1 MSTTF
6 PSRSARDYPKRRN
19 ERRVPP
25 WLHFAAGGAGGMC
38 GAIITSPL
46 DVVKTRLQSNLY
58 SGRFAVE
65 ESPRSVLGLCTRGA
79 LQFVD
84 TGRLIVEISV
94 REGTQA
100 LFKGLGPTLVG
111 VIPARAINFYT
122 YGNGKRILSDFF
134 ECDSSLI
141 HLTAAAIA
149 GIITATATNPIW
161 VVKTRL
167 QLESQQREAQSRQI
181 RAAAVGK
188 FMASSKARVS
198 ESATVPSNASTAKGL
213 SRRTMHTTTPVRARF
228 FQPIPPPQHPSTN
241 AFSMT
246 AQILRVEGIRGLYKG
261 LSASYLGVSESTI
274 QWVLYEQFKRTQD
287 PCEKR
292 SWFQT
297 ISSAGSAKLI
307 ATIITYPHEVIRTRL
322 RQQPEEGGRKYQ
334 SLIQTFRLV
343 LKEEG
348 ALAFYG
354 GLSAHLMRVIPN
366 AIVTF
371 SIYEF
376 VLMLGSG
383 WK

>member
-1 MSTTF
+1 
-6 PSRSARDYPKRRN
+6 
-19 ERRVPP
+19 
-25 WLHFAAGGAGGMC
+25 
-38 GAIITSPL
+38 
-46 DVVKTRLQSNLY
+46 
-58 SGRFAVE
+58 
-65 ESPRSVLGLCTRGA
+65 
-79 LQFVD
+79 
-84 TGRLIVEISV
+84 
-94 REGTQA
+94 
-100 LFKGLGPTLVG
+100 
-111 VIPARAINFYT
+111 
-122 YGNGKRILSDFF
+122 
-134 ECDSSLI
+134 
-141 HLTAAAIA
+141 
-149 GIITATATNPIW
+149 
-161 VVKTRL
+161 
-167 QLESQQREAQSRQI
+167 
-181 RAAAVGK
+181 
-188 FMASSKARVS
+188 
-198 ESATVPSNASTAKGL
+198 
-213 SRRTMHTTTPVRARF
+213 
-228 FQPIPPPQHPSTN
+228 
-241 AFSMT
+241 MT

-287 PCEKR
+287 PCEKP

-297 ISSAGSAKLI
+297 INSAGSAKLI